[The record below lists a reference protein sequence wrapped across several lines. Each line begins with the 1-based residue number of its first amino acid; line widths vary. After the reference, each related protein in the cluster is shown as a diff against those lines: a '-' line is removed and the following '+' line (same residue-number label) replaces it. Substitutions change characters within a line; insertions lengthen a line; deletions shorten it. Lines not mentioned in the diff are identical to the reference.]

1 MANSRAIV
9 LDGGLQRTDEIR
21 DQLVASWRSE
31 EAEGRWSALWPR
43 VLSLPLAIAFLVIA
57 AGLHLIVRRGERAVF
72 RPAEKLAPR
81 GSWRSALLVG
91 FAEVEDD
98 RPLTGFFL
106 ILVLVTLF
114 SLPRAA
120 ELGYRL
126 PWIYGPGG
134 GLASILAAAGL
145 TMFVLAAA
153 FSAHPG
159 DSVMEPRGSQASRE
173 LVDVLLTLG
182 RLRRTGILTV
192 QGNQQIVGLTFLDGQ
207 IVGTDALNESLE
219 EGLGAVLASRD
230 LVSAEDFAS
239 MVAEYD
245 AGGGRVTDLLIE
257 RSYVDREQL
266 LDAQRWHCYLLC
278 RQVLSWNDFEY
289 KFYAGTEVAHED
301 GMRGLAVEE
310 LLVKAAEDLGP
321 EGPLPGTMPAADAV
335 FERSEADAAE
345 VGRDEL
351 LIGLATDGDEG
362 ASDLLERIDGRLSV
376 TDLAAD
382 VGLSEYEA
390 RLTFY
395 LLERAGRVRVSDSGT
410 GEFLPRA
417 GRQAASRVA
426 GARASVARSGP
437 AGSRRARFLHR
448 PGSGPTCRRS
458 NGTPGRREFSVSAPF
473 SCLSLWR

>member
-1 MANSRAIV
+1 
-9 LDGGLQRTDEIR
+9 
-21 DQLVASWRSE
+21 
-31 EAEGRWSALWPR
+31 
-43 VLSLPLAIAFLVIA
+43 
-57 AGLHLIVRRGERAVF
+57 
-72 RPAEKLAPR
+72 
-81 GSWRSALLVG
+81 
-91 FAEVEDD
+91 
-98 RPLTGFFL
+98 
-106 ILVLVTLF
+106 
-114 SLPRAA
+114 
-120 ELGYRL
+120 
-126 PWIYGPGG
+126 
-134 GLASILAAAGL
+134 
-145 TMFVLAAA
+145 
-153 FSAHPG
+153 
-159 DSVMEPRGSQASRE
+159 MEPRGSEASRE

-278 RQVLSWNDFEY
+278 RQVLSWSDFEY
-289 KFYAGTEVAHED
+289 KFYAGSEVAHED
-301 GMRGLAVEE
+301 GFRGLAVEE
-310 LLVKAAEDLGP
+310 LLVKAAEDLGA
-321 EGPLPGTMPAADAV
+321 EGPLPGTMPGPDAV
-335 FERSEADAAE
+335 FQKTDVDGVQ

-362 ASDLLERIDGRLSV
+362 ASNLLERVDGQLSV

-395 LLERAGRVRVSDSGT
+395 LLERAGRVRIADAGAS
-410 GEFLPRA
+410 ELLPRA
-417 GRQAASRVA
+417 GRKAASRVA
-426 GARASVARSGP
+426 GAGASVARLGARLFKKGTSSSEGVQRPNISAIEWNAWP
-437 AGSRRARFLHR
+437 ARILGIGAFLLLIVLAMTDHGRFLL
-448 PGSGPTCRRS
+448 PFPWQEGLRRGVLDEQTS
-458 NGTPGRREFSVSAPF
+458 AVYLKIDRGAKTSFLLNGHFPERLEKLVADSYLTQRDLVDAAGRRLGYASQLAGYLIYPEDDANTAPGAARTESVSGNFLLDPEFVPEEAVEQPP
-473 SCLSLWR
+473 LILLD

>member
-1 MANSRAIV
+1 
-9 LDGGLQRTDEIR
+9 
-21 DQLVASWRSE
+21 
-31 EAEGRWSALWPR
+31 
-43 VLSLPLAIAFLVIA
+43 
-57 AGLHLIVRRGERAVF
+57 
-72 RPAEKLAPR
+72 
-81 GSWRSALLVG
+81 
-91 FAEVEDD
+91 
-98 RPLTGFFL
+98 
-106 ILVLVTLF
+106 
-114 SLPRAA
+114 
-120 ELGYRL
+120 
-126 PWIYGPGG
+126 
-134 GLASILAAAGL
+134 
-145 TMFVLAAA
+145 
-153 FSAHPG
+153 
-159 DSVMEPRGSQASRE
+159 MEPRGSQASRE

-257 RSYVDREQL
+257 RSYIDREQL

-289 KFYAGTEVAHED
+289 KFYAGTEVVHED

-310 LLVKAAEDLGP
+310 LLVKAAEELGP

-410 GEFLPRA
+410 GELLPRA

-426 GARASVARSGP
+426 GARASVAQVGTRWFKKRQVSSQARQRTNLSAIEWNAWPARILGIGAFLLLVALAMTDHGRFLLPFPWQEGLRQGVLDEQTSAVYLKIDRGAKTSFLLNGHFPERLGELVADSYLTQRDLVDP
-437 AGSRRARFLHR
+437 AGRGLGYASQVAGYLIYPEDDADAAPGAARTEAVSGNFLLD
-448 PGSGPTCRRS
+448 P
-458 NGTPGRREFSVSAPF
+458 EFVPEKAVEQPP
-473 SCLSLWR
+473 LILLD